1 MECKCYY
8 KMLGVSKQFTEQEL
22 KKAYRK
28 KAIKV
33 HPDKNNAPNADEA
46 FKKINA
52 AMECLSDPSKRR
64 MYDQVGSEEAYNE
77 RQSNSG
83 GHPGFRR
90 GGGGGFHHEDFV
102 TPEDI
107 FNHFFF
113 GQDIPRGRRQ

>member
-1 MECKCYY
+1 
-8 KMLGVSKQFTEQEL
+8 MLGVDKKFTEKDL

-33 HPDKNNAPNADEA
+33 HPDKNNAPIADEA

-52 AMECLSDPSKRR
+52 AMECLSNPSKRR
-64 MYDQVGSEEAYNE
+64 VYDQVGNEKAYNE

-83 GHPGFRR
+83 G
-90 GGGGGFHHEDFV
+90 GGGGGFGHHGFGGGDFV
-102 TPEDI
+102 SPEDI

-113 GQDIPRGRRQ
+113 GAEIPRGGRRPQQRQQR